1 MERLE
6 TSIPP
11 RGASLG
17 SILCTEEL
25 SCRPSRPPDYE
36 KENSAL
42 VALVSA
48 LADWPRTILQTLTKT
63 IREITQSDSA
73 GVSLLKTDDG
83 GQRFYWPAI
92 AGMWNQYVEGG
103 LPRDFAPCGEV
114 IDRNCTL
121 LFTQVAGLYPILRPV
136 LPAAEELLCVPF
148 YVGDRAVGTIW
159 AIMHNDRR
167 KFDAEDDRVMSS
179 RGKFASSAYQAVMS
193 IDDLKFQVAEREKAE
208 EELRQLTEGL
218 ERQVRVRTQEL
229 EQRNAQLA
237 EAKALLAEEKLA
249 LQRSE
254 AYARGQVEALLQSL
268 DALATA
274 PASDQFILRMLSTMS
289 RLLGPQW
296 VAVWLWLLDDA
307 TDSLVLR
314 AAIRP
319 DNSDLN
325 PSEHPFVK
333 DPLFWKGDGGLQ
345 ELFFTGVPIPCE
357 DVETDPRIPNALR
370 EYFRSEGTRKILRL
384 PMLVGGKVK
393 GLITIGHAE
402 RPPYEAAEIELAQ
415 ALAHQAMVAI
425 QTRQAAILEERNR
438 MARDVHDTL
447 AQGFAGVIIQ
457 LDIAVD
463 AMRDEEPEAA
473 AKHIRRARE
482 LARESLAEA
491 RRSVHALRPQALEQA
506 DFADALRAIITNT
519 TAGTSLQSDFQLR
532 GEPHKLQSSV
542 EENLLHIGQEA
553 LTNALKHACATT
565 FQARLSF
572 DSDAVHLEFRDN
584 GKGFISD
591 IANGDGIGL
600 IGMKERAAQIG
611 ATLAITSEP
620 GVGTTITA
628 VLPSDG
634 Q

>member
-1 MERLE
+1 VAIRASKQLFIGSRQLHRNRIAAAPHSQERASRNSRRCAVRPKDREGNLKFLKCPPSKFLEKSRKINPQMEQHDINP
-6 TSIPP
+6 T
-11 RGASLG
+11 A
-17 SILCTEEL
+17 
-25 SCRPSRPPDYE
+25 PS
-36 KENSAL
+36 
-42 VALVSA
+42 
-48 LADWPRTILQTLTKT
+48 
-63 IREITQSDSA
+63 
-73 GVSLLKTDDG
+73 
-83 GQRFYWPAI
+83 
-92 AGMWNQYVEGG
+92 
-103 LPRDFAPCGEV
+103 
-114 IDRNCTL
+114 
-121 LFTQVAGLYPILRPV
+121 
-136 LPAAEELLCVPF
+136 
-148 YVGDRAVGTIW
+148 
-159 AIMHNDRR
+159 
-167 KFDAEDDRVMSS
+167 DAE
-179 RGKFASSAYQAVMS
+179 A
-193 IDDLKFQVAEREKAE
+193 
-208 EELRQLTEGL
+208 ELRQLTEGL

-249 LQRSE
+249 LERSE
-254 AYARGQVEALLQSL
+254 AYARGQVEALVQSL

-289 RLLGPQW
+289 RSLGTQW
-296 VAVWLWLLDDA
+296 VAVWLWLVDDA

-319 DNSDLN
+319 DNSDLD
-325 PSEHPFVK
+325 PSDHPFVK

-345 ELFFTGVPIPCE
+345 ELFFTGVPIPYE
-357 DVETDPRIPNALR
+357 DVERDPRVPNALR

-402 RPPYEAAEIELAQ
+402 RPPYGAAEIELAQ
-415 ALAHQAMVAI
+415 ALAHQAMLAI

-457 LDIAVD
+457 LDTAVD
-463 AMRDEEPEAA
+463 ALRDEEPEAA

-491 RRSVHALRPQALEQA
+491 RRSVHALRPQALEKA
-506 DFADALRAIITNT
+506 DFADALKAIITNT

-532 GEPHKLQSSV
+532 GEPRKLQSSV

-572 DSDAVHLEFRDN
+572 DSDAVRLELRDN

-591 IANGDGIGL
+591 SVNGDGIGL
-600 IGMKERAAQIG
+600 IGMKERAEQIG

-620 GVGTTITA
+620 GAGTTIIA
-628 VLPSDG
+628 VSPSNS